1 MLKKGVICLL
11 TQVVEIRK
19 YSILVFYICSLQP
32 QKTKVSC
39 MFDLKNIA
47 TEKVK
52 DAGILAKKIAKQ
64 SQKLTTLLEVENPA
78 PTADIVKVAKKIN
91 KRAKGLN
98 TLLESNNV
106 VDNTN
111 VVESLGTQK
120 VKQYPDDT
128 ERQAIDTF
136 CGNLLTNIEEDFFN
150 VNESDVYNER
160 PIQYR
165 WYIAIEGVAGFEIAS
180 DGIVIPYSF
189 LESNAYT
196 SFEIPTFDIAKAKLS
211 LILKAELTFE
221 VDSDTFFGD
230 GILHF
235 SMDTTIA
242 QGDGIDDLL
251 EEMNKLSER
260 DFARHLDGDSFPLLV
275 GALDNKEARNIIR
288 K

>member
-1 MLKKGVICLL
+1 
-11 TQVVEIRK
+11 
-19 YSILVFYICSLQP
+19 
-32 QKTKVSC
+32 

-52 DAGILAKKIAKQ
+52 DAEILAKEIAKQ
-64 SQKLTTLLEVENPA
+64 SRKLTTLLSIANPS
-78 PTADIVKVAKKIN
+78 PTEAIVKVAKKIN
-91 KRAKGLN
+91 KKAKSLKA
-98 TLLESNNV
+98 LLESNNA
-106 VDNTN
+106 VDTPNA
-111 VVESLGTQK
+111 VESLGTQK
-120 VKQYPDDT
+120 VKQYLDDT
-128 ERQAIDTF
+128 ERQAIDAF
-136 CGNLLTNIEEDFFN
+136 CGTLLTNIEEDFFN
-150 VNESDVYNER
+150 VNESDVYKEH

-165 WYIAIEGVAGFEIAS
+165 WHIAIEGVAGFEIAS
-180 DGIVIPYSF
+180 DGIVTPYSF

-221 VDSDTFFGD
+221 VNSDTYFGD
-230 GILHF
+230 NTLHF

-260 DFARHLDGDSFPLLV
+260 DFARHLDGNGFPLLV
-275 GALDNKEARNIIR
+275 GALDNKKARNIIR